1 MDQILL
7 INTLAGKF
15 VLPYH
20 DTVEPPYKVHP
31 ICSKKN
37 RLVPYRV
44 GVLYIEKP

>member
-20 DTVEPPYKVHP
+20 DVDTLAVLACEEHSHF
-31 ICSKKN
+31 CSK
-37 RLVPYRV
+37 
-44 GVLYIEKP
+44 

>member
-20 DTVEPPYKVHP
+20 DIDTLAALACEEHSHF
-31 ICSKKN
+31 CSK
-37 RLVPYRV
+37 
-44 GVLYIEKP
+44 